1 MNSKIFDHTL
11 LKNQD
16 EVVPDDAPNPRDLS
30 FQVMH
35 LLRHVL
41 LEVRLLRLHCKRR
54 GRVEVYSCAV
64 RKIMKFKRLPM
75 SVC

>member
-1 MNSKIFDHTL
+1 M
-11 LKNQD
+11 
-16 EVVPDDAPNPRDLS
+16 R
-30 FQVMH
+30 